1 MARVDRAQ
9 RRRGVRYRWR
19 PALPGDSL
27 TDVCAAVAAGWLV
40 AMLIGAA
47 IPRHWVLLTELDTAA
62 LHCYE
67 PSAGAVVPVP
77 PAAIREARIAGLG
90 YPARWP
96 SWCPTSR
103 GEPQGFS
110 AARAGM
116 RPR

>member
-1 MARVDRAQ
+1 MARALSEHSAA
-9 RRRGVRYRWR
+9 RGVRYRWR

-27 TDVCAAVAAGWLV
+27 TDVCAAVAAGWPV
-40 AMLIGAA
+40 AMLIGAV

-90 YPARWP
+90 YP
-96 SWCPTSR
+96 
-103 GEPQGFS
+103 
-110 AARAGM
+110 RALAFVVPYLAG
-116 RPR
+116 